1 MEVSIHLERT
11 VNVANVAIRGISI
24 IQVLRG
30 GGGFIMF
37 CHNFLTIFYVQIHID
52 EEV

>member
-1 MEVSIHLERT
+1 MGVSIRLERT

-30 GGGFIMF
+30 GGFIMF

-52 EEV
+52 EEA